1 MLDLCYV
8 CNTPPQNQQKLRMK
22 CSLVTTPNNT
32 RTEVQRKQM
41 KTFKL
46 SERKQKKLYQA
57 DQRVVSTN
65 TQVLQALLI
74 QAFCI
79 LFSEPRQHLNSPC
92 CLLKQFQETYG
103 LLEKCRWVSTTIQK
117 AELRTLF
124 SCFLC

>member
-1 MLDLCYV
+1 
-8 CNTPPQNQQKLRMK
+8 MK

-46 SERKQKKLYQA
+46 SERKQKKKMYQA

-65 TQVLQALLI
+65 TQVLQALLV

-92 CLLKQFQETYG
+92 CLLKQLSRDLWPTGKMQVG
-103 LLEKCRWVSTTIQK
+103 LHYHTES
-117 AELRTLF
+117 
-124 SCFLC
+124 